1 MQTFE
6 RLFAT
11 IALLAVTTALVSA
24 QHSVVQSL
32 SISSGTYRATLVAPV
47 LSSDVTLTL
56 PSSGSGLVSG
66 SEAWVNG
73 GQSLLAGPNRT
84 LGSTNAQSIQVVTNG
99 TSRLHINHGSGYVS
113 IGSTADSSGLS
124 IAGALSTEPPAEF
137 DIETIPLGD
146 PVRIPIGNRSF
157 VVITNGAGPGEN
169 YGDDTSI
176 SIEDGAQDGQIVTIV
191 SQASTTQTMRL
202 LNTELNVDLT
212 ANRNLETGNTLM
224 LVWYN
229 GRWCEVMRRN
239 N

>member
-99 TSRLHINHGSGYVS
+99 TSRLHINQGSGYVS
-113 IGSTADSSGLS
+113 LGSTADSSGLS

-146 PVRIPIGNRSF
+146 PVLSC
-157 VVITNGAGPGEN
+157 
-169 YGDDTSI
+169 SLI
-176 SIEDGAQDGQIVTIV
+176 SRTV
-191 SQASTTQTMRL
+191 
-202 LNTELNVDLT
+202 
-212 ANRNLETGNTLM
+212 
-224 LVWYN
+224 
-229 GRWCEVMRRN
+229 
-239 N
+239 

>member
-99 TSRLHINHGSGYVS
+99 TSRLHINQGSGYVS
-113 IGSTADSSGLS
+113 LGSTADSSGLS

-157 VVITNGAGPGEN
+157 VVITNGAGGN
-169 YGDDTSI
+169 YGDNTII
-176 SIEDGAQDGQIVTIV
+176 SIEDGSQDGQVVTIV
-191 SQASTTQTMRL
+191 SQASAAQTMRL

-212 ANRNLETGNTLM
+212 DNRNLETGNTLM